1 MTLNL
6 VKGEFSS
13 LEDALRAQVQKL
25 EEENN
30 RLDEKIFLLD
40 QENKLNVAE
49 LTELKTHTTIP
60 HGEKQLDP
68 DAGTRADYWEHLYK
82 EADAKRDLLQEKSKK
97 LLHMVAKRDE
107 KINDLEI
114 LVEGHRA
121 SIREYKHE
129 LEKLEADK
137 ELNRGIIHGQ
147 SEVIDDLRSQLET
160 PINFDPDDE

>member
-13 LEDALRAQVQKL
+13 LEEALRAQVKAL
-25 EEENN
+25 E
-30 RLDEKIFLLD
+30 
-40 QENKLNVAE
+40 AE
-49 LTELKTHTTIP
+49 LELMKTHTAMP
-60 HGEKQLDP
+60 HAEKQLDP

-82 EADAKRDLLQEKSKK
+82 EADAKRDLLQEKSEK
-97 LLHMVAKRDE
+97 LLLMVAKRDE

-121 SIREYKHE
+121 SIREYKE
-129 LEKLEADK
+129 EVEKLQADK
-137 ELNRGIIHGQ
+137 ELRRGIIHGQ

-160 PINFDPDDE
+160 PINFDPEDDE

>member
-49 LTELKTHTTIP
+49 LTELKTHN
-60 HGEKQLDP
+60 KLMLDMI
-68 DAGTRADYWEHLYK
+68 
-82 EADAKRDLLQEKSKK
+82 AKRDT
-97 LLHMVAKRDE
+97 
-107 KINDLEI
+107 KILDLEI
-114 LVEGHRA
+114 LVEGHRE
-121 SIREYKHE
+121 SIRDYKHE

-137 ELNRGIIHGQ
+137 ELNKGIIHGQ
-147 SEVIDDLRSQLET
+147 SEVIDDLRSELET
-160 PINFDPDDE
+160 PINFDPDPEDDE

>member
-1 MTLNL
+1 M
-6 VKGEFSS
+6 
-13 LEDALRAQVQKL
+13 
-25 EEENN
+25 
-30 RLDEKIFLLD
+30 
-40 QENKLNVAE
+40 
-49 LTELKTHTTIP
+49 TIP
-60 HGEKQLDP
+60 HAEKQLDH
-68 DAGTRADYWEHLYK
+68 DAGTRAEYWEHLYK

-129 LEKLEADK
+129 YEKLQADK
-137 ELNRGIIHGQ
+137 ELNKGIIHGQ

-160 PINFDPDDE
+160 PINFDPEDDE

>member
-13 LEDALRAQVQKL
+13 LEEALRAQVQKL
-25 EEENN
+25 QEHNEG
-30 RLDEKIFLLD
+30 LL
-40 QENKLNVAE
+40 L
-49 LTELKTHTTIP
+49 
-60 HGEKQLDP
+60 
-68 DAGTRADYWEHLYK
+68 
-82 EADAKRDLLQEKSKK
+82 
-97 LLHMVAKRDE
+97 MVAKRDE

-121 SIREYKHE
+121 SIREYKE
-129 LEKLEADK
+129 EVEKLQADK
-137 ELNRGIIHGQ
+137 ELNKGIIHGQ